1 VIRKTVAHA
10 VCGPTT
16 HEKLTQ
22 RRQDAE
28 TARRTQQSFAPFA
41 PLREANRAIFRA
53 GAHAGRGATAR
64 ENVIARSVV
73 CDEAISFVDG
83 EIASQTALA
92 MTGGGDFQNRP
103 LWIDS
108 RNNGPS
114 LLTDGIASFSLIW
127 RLSEQIQE
135 SS

>member
-1 VIRKTVAHA
+1 MPAASPRGMKTTAA
-10 VCGPTT
+10 RAGSRN
-16 HEKLTQ
+16 
-22 RRQDAE
+22 RRRVTD
-28 TARRTQQSFAPFA
+28 
-41 PLREANRAIFRA
+41 PLRARKVGFFPNSLRIFRTD
-53 GAHAGRGATAR
+53 AHAGRGATAD
-64 ENVIARSVV
+64 ENVIARSVL

-108 RNNGPS
+108 RNNVPS